1 MSKVSA
7 LRKLIR
13 EELVHVLRQELP
25 RLLQEGKAV
34 PQYKESLKRQ
44 MESKIPETLNKPTA
58 PKINAPKIGN
68 SILDSILAETAH
80 TMTQVDAAAYGDTSI
95 SGYDDLQEHFGG
107 PGVVNS
113 VTDMLSNSMGSTSHE
128 AVHINAV
135 PDFSALM
142 DKMMSKGEI

>member
-13 EELVHVLRQELP
+13 EELITVLREELP
-25 RLLQEGKAV
+25 RLLQEGKSM
-34 PQYKESLKRQ
+34 PQYKENIKKQ
-44 MESKIPETLNKPTA
+44 MDSKIPESLNKSKA
-58 PKINAPKIGN
+58 PKIIPPKVGN
-68 SILDSILAETAH
+68 NILNSILAETAH
-80 TMTQVDAAAYGDTSI
+80 TMTQVDATVYGDTSI
-95 SGYDDLQEHFGG
+95 SGYDDLQEQFGG
-107 PGVVNS
+107 PKVVNS